1 MHAYQTWE
9 TMEDL
14 LRVFDVV
21 FLRAEQCVYVVTH
34 YVTGV
39 ACQTAEAAETSL
51 CENIIVRFSI

>member
-9 TMEDL
+9 TMED

-34 YVTGV
+34 CVTGV

-51 CENIIVRFSI
+51 CENLIVSFSM

>member
-1 MHAYQTWE
+1 
-9 TMEDL
+9 MEAL

-34 YVTGV
+34 CVTGV

-51 CENIIVRFSI
+51 CENIIVRFSM